1 MDLYSG
7 MPYWVIKNPLFDYF
21 NPLLS
26 DYTVDVAI
34 IGSGITGALTAH
46 TLCAAGVHCCVV
58 DKRTVSTGSSAA
70 STALL
75 QYEIDE
81 LLCDMIEMTGEKTAV
96 AAYTGCLQSIADLE
110 KIFADI
116 GHDPEFKKVPSV
128 FYANTRRDAKLL
140 QKECA
145 VRKKFSLPVDFLGPK
160 ELRARFSLNAPAA
173 LVNEESAQMDTYDGA
188 TALLRYNM
196 DKHGLDV
203 FSHTEIIKWKKTSE
217 GYKLTTG
224 AGHTITCRFVVIAA
238 GFEAGQFLPKSVM
251 KLTSTYAL
259 ISEPLPP
266 ESLWPEHSLI
276 WEIRDP
282 YLYLRTTEQNR
293 IIVGGEDEEF
303 SNPVR
308 RDKLLRSKVATLER
322 KFKRLFPEIPLVTD
336 MAWCGTFSSTK
347 DGLPYIGPWPG
358 DKRMLFALG
367 YGGNGITFSMIA
379 AQILANIIQGIP
391 DERIALFG
399 FNRKMYS

>member
-1 MDLYSG
+1 MDLHSG
-7 MPYWVIKNPLFDYF
+7 MPYWIIKNPLYDHF
-21 NPLLS
+21 NPLTA
-26 DYTVDVAI
+26 DYAVDVAI

-46 TLCAAGVHCCVV
+46 TLCAAGVQCCVI
-58 DKRTVSTGSSAA
+58 DKRTISTGSSAA

-81 LLCDMIEMTGEKTAV
+81 LLCDMIDMTGEKTAV
-96 AAYTGCLQSIADLE
+96 AAYTGCLQSIADLGE
-110 KIFADI
+110 IFAGI

-128 FYANTRRDAKLL
+128 FYANTRRDAEKLR
-140 QKECA
+140 KEYA
-145 VRKKFSLPVDFLGPK
+145 VRKKFSLPVEFLGPE

-173 LVNEESAQMDTYDGA
+173 LVNEEAAQMDTYSGA
-188 TALLRYNM
+188 TALLRHNM
-196 DKHGLDV
+196 KKYGLDV
-203 FSHTEIIKWKKTSE
+203 FSHTEITEWKKTSG
-217 GYKLTTG
+217 GYRLTTG

-238 GFEAGQFLPKSVM
+238 GFEAGQFLPERVM
-251 KLTSTYAL
+251 NLTSTYAL

-266 ESLWPEHSLI
+266 ESLWPERSLI
-276 WEIRDP
+276 WETGDP

-322 KFKRLFPEIPLVTD
+322 KFRRLFPEIPFVTD

-379 AQILANIIQGIP
+379 AQVLANTIQGIP
-391 DERIALFG
+391 DERITLFG
-399 FNRKMYS
+399 FKRHT